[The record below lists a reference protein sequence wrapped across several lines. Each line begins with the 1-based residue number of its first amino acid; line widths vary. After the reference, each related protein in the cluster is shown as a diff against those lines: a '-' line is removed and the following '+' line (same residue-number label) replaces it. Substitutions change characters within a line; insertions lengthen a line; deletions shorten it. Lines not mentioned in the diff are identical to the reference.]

1 MPNKLEK
8 ILISRTDNLGDV
20 ILTLPLAHI
29 IKKHY
34 PQCHITFLC
43 SEYTAT
49 ACNKALDIDDT
60 IIWDQL
66 KNLPQSQA
74 IKQLKQHQ
82 FDAVIHAF
90 SSPEVSKIMYKSGI
104 KVRIDQGRRFYKRL
118 YSNNR
123 IRAWKYSTGMH
134 HAQLVTLFLNYES
147 EALKLLEQDLPIP
160 MIRITAPTLD
170 INIRKHLDPHRFN
183 IIFHPFSNKHGREW
197 PLDYFFQLT
206 KSLDIS
212 KYHIIITGSAAE
224 GVRLQNTPLSDP
236 QYVTNLCGK
245 TSLTELFSLLAHT
258 DGIVVSG
265 TGPLHMA
272 AALGTRC
279 LGLFPKEDIMSKTR
293 WQALGSR
300 AASITTD
307 KPCPGSCSNTDCACM
322 RALTPQMV
330 QGYIEGW
337 HLAWQQEQA
346 HTPTLQEQNT

>member
-1 MPNKLEK
+1 
-8 ILISRTDNLGDV
+8 
-20 ILTLPLAHI
+20 
-29 IKKHY
+29 
-34 PQCHITFLC
+34 
-43 SEYTAT
+43 
-49 ACNKALDIDDT
+49 
-60 IIWDQL
+60 
-66 KNLPQSQA
+66 
-74 IKQLKQHQ
+74 
-82 FDAVIHAF
+82 
-90 SSPEVSKIMYKSGI
+90 
-104 KVRIDQGRRFYKRL
+104 
-118 YSNNR
+118 
-123 IRAWKYSTGMH
+123 
-134 HAQLVTLFLNYES
+134 
-147 EALKLLEQDLPIP
+147 

-170 INIRKHLDPHRFN
+170 INIRKHLDPHKFN

-212 KYHIIITGSAAE
+212 KYHIIITGSSTE
-224 GVRLQNTPLSDP
+224 GERLQDTPLNDP

-258 DGIVVSG
+258 DGIVVSS

-279 LGLFPKEDIMSKTR
+279 LGLFPSSLGEHARQDYTHWR
-293 WQALGSR
+293 ALGPR
-300 AASITTD
+300 ATSISTN
-307 KPCPGSCSNTDCACM
+307 KPCPGICSNTDCACM

>member
-1 MPNKLEK
+1 MSNKLEK

-34 PQCHITFLC
+34 LQCHVTFLC

-49 ACNKALDIDDT
+49 ACNQALDVDDT

-66 KNLPQSQA
+66 KNLPRSKA
-74 IKQLKQHQ
+74 IKQIRQHK
-82 FDAVIHAF
+82 FDTVIHAF
-90 SSPEVSKIMYKSGI
+90 TNTDISKIMYQAGI
-104 KVRIDQGRRFYKRL
+104 KVRIDQGRRFYKIL

-123 IRAWKYSTGMH
+123 IGAWKHISGMH
-134 HAQLVTLFLNYES
+134 HAQLVTLFLK
-147 EALKLLEQDLPIP
+147 ALKLPCNYTVQELVP
-160 MIRITAPTLD
+160 MIRISAPTLD
-170 INIRKHLDPHRFN
+170 LNIRKHLDPHRFN

-212 KYHIIITGSAAE
+212 KYHIIITGSSTE
-224 GVRLQNTPLSDP
+224 GEPLQDTPLNDP

-245 TSLTELFSLLAHT
+245 TSLTELFSLLAHA
-258 DGIVVSG
+258 DGIVVSS

-293 WQALGSR
+293 WQALGPR
-300 AASITTD
+300 ATSIATD
-307 KPCPGSCSNTDCACM
+307 KPCTGSCSNTDCACM

-337 HLAWQQEQA
+337 YLAWQHEKSNSL
-346 HTPTLQEQNT
+346 TLQEQTS